1 MANKDKSLQKFKLT
15 KIEAARKRLD
25 KSCWG
30 TDEEYYLHLLAADEE
45 LKTLSLQRRWLCA
58 ADIPDPRN

>member
-1 MANKDKSLQKFKLT
+1 MVNRGKSLQKFRIA

-45 LKTLSLQRRWLCA
+45 LKMLGLRRRCLCA
-58 ADIPDPRN
+58 ADIQDTRN